1 MKTYQIIVDGY
12 NVGTVELTPEEVK
25 ALMSDQGIRIKEV

>member
-12 NVGTVELTPEEVK
+12 NVGIMELTPEEVK
-25 ALMSDQGIRIKEV
+25 ILTSDQDIRVKEV